1 MKNIFFKS
9 ILELSK
15 LLSKKYISSY
25 ELTKIYINRAKLI
38 EKNLNSFISLNE
50 DYSLHLAKES
60 DYRRSIDKT
69 LGKLDGIPISL
80 KDNICELN
88 QTLTCGSKMLKD
100 YKSIYDA
107 TVTKKLKNNGMVLL
121 GRTNMDE
128 FAMGSS
134 TERSYFGSTSNPWNF
149 KYTAGGSS
157 GGSAAAVA
165 AGITPLS
172 LGSDTGGSIR
182 QPASHCGIV
191 GLKPTYGLISRYGL
205 TAFASSLDHIGP
217 LSHTVK
223 DSALILQLIA
233 GYDNKDSTSLKV
245 KIPNYIKS
253 IEKNKKNN
261 KKWTFGVMN
270 QSYDKIV
277 NHEVQSF
284 ILKAIDFYKNKGHK
298 MTNIN
303 IKYGELAP
311 PIYYILSSG
320 EASSNLSRYD
330 GVRYTYRPKNI
341 NKNLISKTREEG
353 FGEEVKRRI
362 LLGTYILGIENYN
375 SFYIKAQKI
384 RTLIKNNFEEI
395 FKKVDFL
402 ISPTVS
408 NTAFLKNTK
417 IDNPL
422 SMYLEDVFT
431 IFCNL
436 TGYPGISL
444 PCGFSKEGLPIGFQ
458 IIGKPFKEDDLLSFA
473 NEFEE
478 AHNYYNIHPNL

>member
-1 MKNIFFKS
+1 VKNIFFKP
-9 ILELSK
+9 ILELSE
-15 LLSKKYISSY
+15 LLTKKYISSY

-38 EKNLNSFISLNE
+38 EKDLNSFISIDE
-50 DYSLHLAKES
+50 DYSLNLAKES
-60 DYRRSIDKT
+60 DNRRSKNKI

-107 TVTKKLKNNGMVLL
+107 TVTTKLKKNGMVLL

-149 KYTAGGSS
+149 KYTPGGSS
-157 GGSAAAVA
+157 GGSAASVA
-165 AGITPLS
+165 AGITPVS

-205 TAFASSLDHIGP
+205 TAFASSLDQIGP

-233 GYDNKDSTSLKV
+233 GHDIKDSTSFKI
-245 KIPNYIKS
+245 KIPNYIKL

-261 KKWTFGVMN
+261 KKWKFGVMN
-270 QSYDKIV
+270 KLYDKIV
-277 NHEVQSF
+277 NNEVKNS
-284 ILKAIDFYKNKGHK
+284 ILNAVNFYKKRGHK
-298 MTNIN
+298 MTNFD
-303 IKYGELAP
+303 IKYNELAP

-330 GVRYTYRPKNI
+330 GIRYTYRAKNVH
-341 NKNLISKTREEG
+341 NNLISKSREEG

-395 FKKVDFL
+395 FKEVDFL
-402 ISPTVS
+402 VSPTVS

-417 IDNPL
+417 INNPL

-436 TGYPGISL
+436 TGYPGITL
-444 PCGFSKEGLPIGFQ
+444 PCGFSKEGLPIGIQ

-478 AHNYYNIHPNL
+478 SHNYYNINPNL